1 MGTAHDDDSAQQLGV
16 DASSLAEHI
25 VRICLA
31 FGSMPSTAYLVA
43 GYFLLGLEREKER
56 NKS

>member
-1 MGTAHDDDSAQQLGV
+1 MGTTHDDDSAQQLGV
-16 DASSLAEHI
+16 DTTELAESLM
-25 VRICLA
+25 RTCLA
-31 FGSMPSTAYLVA
+31 FGSKQSTAYLVA